1 MPWQDSLN
9 HPRGPYI
16 LVPTFV
22 AKLRMLRVEGDS
34 TKGNRLF
41 EDLAA
46 LIMGVNAS
54 RDV

>member
-9 HPRGPYI
+9 HQRGPCI

-34 TKGNRLF
+34 AKGNRLF
-41 EDLAA
+41 GDPSG